1 MVMLEVQYL
10 GNLCL
15 EHEGVGKNG
24 MEMGLSNELYRK
36 VKRNLIQVGDPGG
49 TKGLAFW
56 NQFGLD

>member
-1 MVMLEVQYL
+1 MEV
-10 GNLCL
+10 
-15 EHEGVGKNG
+15 
-24 MEMGLSNELYRK
+24 GLSNELYRK